1 MRYFTTRSCCAVLR
15 CVTLRCVAPKQYSA
29 VHAEDRSTM
38 QAHVYDYTHT
48 RLAMD
53 WNGAAWRTGR
63 SCRNRHAA
71 WRVSVQPCIRGPCRQ
86 SVHASRTDGTHR
98 THTMMMMESVADT
111 WRPLVMMTRRLQQHV
126 VGIAVT
132 QYVCGRCR
140 VRTARESMGSASSAC
155 RVSHARSSTN
165 CCLLSFLESAPAAAA
180 YVQTRGGEIEQTQS

>member
-1 MRYFTTRSCCAVLR
+1 MLCCAA
-15 CVTLRCVAPKQYSA
+15 LRCVALHQ
-29 VHAEDRSTM
+29 HSTV
-38 QAHVYDYTHT
+38 QCTQRTGVQCKHT
-48 RLAMD
+48 CTTIHTLVLQ
-53 WNGAAWRTGR
+53 WIGTVWWRTGR

-180 YVQTRGGEIEQTQS
+180 YVQTRGGGIEQTQS